1 MPELSPELQTMI
13 LGWAASVAKAAGL
26 LLIVWITGGWAKR
39 ATSRGLARAR
49 FDATLSKFFSS
60 LIRWAVL
67 LMGVLAAMSIFGIST
82 TSFAGALAGVGVGVA
97 MAFSGTLGSFSAGVM
112 LLVFR
117 PFKVGDFVSVAGET
131 GTVDEIGIFTTT
143 LNTPDNR
150 RIILP
155 NSNVFGNTIENM
167 THHPIRRADV
177 SVGADYSAS
186 IDRTREALEA
196 AAREVPGRLRD
207 RDPQVVLVEL
217 GASSV
222 DWQVRVWAEKANFAA
237 VKEAT
242 IRAVKLALDEARIGI
257 PFPQMDVHVDP
268 PAGTEPK

>member
-1 MPELSPELQTMI
+1 M
-13 LGWAASVAKAAGL
+13 V
-26 LLIVWITGGWAKR
+26 VWITAGWAR
-39 ATSRGLARAR
+39 RTTSRGLERAR

-60 LIRWAVL
+60 LVRWAVL

-82 TSFAGALAGVGVGVA
+82 TSFAGVLAGVGLGVA
-97 MAFSGTLGSFSAGVM
+97 MAFSGTLGNFSAGAM

-117 PFKVGDFVSVAGET
+117 PFKVGDFVSVAGVT
-131 GTVDEIGIFTTT
+131 GTIDEIGIFTTT
-143 LNTPDNR
+143 LDTPDNR

-155 NSNVFGNTIENM
+155 NSNVFGNTIENVS
-167 THHPIRRADV
+167 HHPIRRADV

-222 DWQVRVWAEKANFAA
+222 DWQVRVWAEKANLLA

-242 IRAVKLALDEARIGI
+242 IRAVKLALDEVGIGI
-257 PFPQMDVHVDP
+257 PFPQMDVHLDH
-268 PAGTEPK
+268 PAGTGSE